1 MAASSTCPECGKGNL
16 YRSAQVSAGGGH
28 APNYLPDLGTFWSSA
43 KFQLVVCRDCG
54 LTRHYAS
61 KEALAKLPESKKW
74 TRL

>member
-16 YRSAQVSAGGGH
+16 YRSAQINAGGGH
-28 APNYLPDLGTFWSSA
+28 APNYLPGLGTFFYSA

-61 KEALAKLPESKKW
+61 KEARDKLPASTKW
-74 TRL
+74 TRI